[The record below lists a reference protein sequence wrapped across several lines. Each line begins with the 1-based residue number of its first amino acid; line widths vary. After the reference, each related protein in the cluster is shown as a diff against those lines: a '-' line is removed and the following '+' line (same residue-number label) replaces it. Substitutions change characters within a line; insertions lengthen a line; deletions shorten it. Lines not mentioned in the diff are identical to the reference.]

1 MVHDHLLRWK
11 ASLVAT
17 EEPSGGDMGHITGIG
32 GVFFRARRRQDLAA
46 WYHETLGLPV
56 TDAATA
62 RLGDTVWAAFDHD
75 TSYFGPTRQDYM
87 VNYRVDDLDAAIARL
102 HRGGASVSPEIQIDR
117 YGRFTWA
124 EDPEG
129 NRFELWEPVPGTDP
143 EPQPEAQPEAPP
155 KVSWRRRS

>member
-1 MVHDHLLRWK
+1 V
-11 ASLVAT
+11 T
-17 EEPSGGDMGHITGIG
+17 NEEPSGGDGHITGIG
-32 GVFFRARRRQDLAA
+32 GVFFRARRREDLAA

-62 RLGDTVWAAFDHD
+62 RLGDTVWAAFDSD

-102 HRGGASVSPEIQIDR
+102 RRAGASVSPEIQIDR

-129 NRFELWEPVPGTDP
+129 NRFELWEPVADLDP
-143 EPQPEAQPEAPP
+143 EGQPAAPPTAPSEAQPEAPP
-155 KVSWRRRS
+155 KASWRRRS